1 MGIDQGAINVESQG
15 HGHKTLLICL
25 PPEHAKWLIANHP
38 ELIDV
43 EYALNEG
50 GGGSLRDGVPIAH
63 NVQASEKVFQSFTPE
78 VTNPGGHSSLP
89 VKDNAIYRLSDAL
102 IRIRAHDFPVALNEV
117 TKAFFERSAS
127 IEDGELAAAMRGV
140 LQFPPD
146 PSAVAY
152 LSRAPYY
159 NARIRTTCV
168 ATRLLAG
175 HAENALP
182 QRAQA
187 TVNCR
192 MLPTDSPLVVLETLK
207 TVINDDQVSV
217 TPLKPALASPSS
229 PLTPEVLG
237 AIESITE
244 DLWPGVP
251 VIPTMS
257 TGATDGLFLRNAGIP
272 VYGVSGL
279 FSEIGDN
286 RAHGQDERILIKS
299 FFEGQEFL
307 YRLTTRLAN
316 EDTK

>member
-1 MGIDQGAINVESQG
+1 
-15 HGHKTLLICL
+15 
-25 PPEHAKWLIANHP
+25 
-38 ELIDV
+38 
-43 EYALNEG
+43 
-50 GGGSLRDGVPIAH
+50 
-63 NVQASEKVFQSFTPE
+63 
-78 VTNPGGHSSLP
+78 LP